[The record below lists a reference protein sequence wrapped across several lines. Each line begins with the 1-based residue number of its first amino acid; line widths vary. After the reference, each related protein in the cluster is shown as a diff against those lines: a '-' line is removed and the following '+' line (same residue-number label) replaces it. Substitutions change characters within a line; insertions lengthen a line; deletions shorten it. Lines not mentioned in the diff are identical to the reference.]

1 MRPAVKMAFL
11 FSGTWI
17 ALKLVFWGLD
27 IFQEDVL
34 KPGLINN
41 FLLLTAIS
49 FGLYL
54 EKKREG
60 FGVGTPLSDIKNAL
74 RAGAVYVLIV
84 SGFMYLYYEH
94 LNPTFIENRIE
105 TRMDSIYSEM
115 EDEAYVDSLRAHNN
129 DFKVL
134 TKDEIYREILTD
146 TESGLSANTLFIFSL
161 LGLIVLALSYSI
173 FLTLIFRKIL
183 LKDYYQNQK

>member
-17 ALKLVFWGLD
+17 ALKLIFWGLD

-183 LKDYYQNQK
+183 LKDYY

>member
-17 ALKLVFWGLD
+17 ALKLIFWGLD